1 MEYEVRFYYDSN
13 ELSKVIDLL
22 KEIRELHSNG
32 KIYEKTIQYNHSDPR
47 YDFYTDK
54 IDGRFRLRI
63 SKTELASKCKLSWK
77 QRTKDS
83 TEGLVNKEIE
93 KEVRINISDADNFIY
108 IIENVMHFKLVES
121 YERYRTIFENND
133 IKIAVDEYP
142 FGMCVEIENKSDY
155 KDPCE
160 VVKYWTNKLGLDID
174 EAYRLSWDDKYEELC
189 REQGIDIYKE
199 VTFDKPMPKVN
210 DKFN

>member
-1 MEYEVRFYYDSN
+1 
-13 ELSKVIDLL
+13 
-22 KEIRELHSNG
+22 
-32 KIYEKTIQYNHSDPR
+32 
-47 YDFYTDK
+47 
-54 IDGRFRLRI
+54 
-63 SKTELASKCKLSWK
+63 
-77 QRTKDS
+77 
-83 TEGLVNKEIE
+83 
-93 KEVRINISDADNFIY
+93 
-108 IIENVMHFKLVES
+108 
-121 YERYRTIFENND
+121 
-133 IKIAVDEYP
+133 
-142 FGMCVEIENKSDY
+142 MCVEIENKSDY